1 MNLRPLV
8 VCALLPLLTASA
20 QELQEQPTPFSAWV
34 DFQTI
39 GSAHVPKQALPIW
52 LESVQRTAQP
62 ANTNAP
68 VKTTFRIRLRRLGP
82 LNDRLQLRLFFD
94 DIADASPVVSGW
106 SETGEKHF
114 LSQPLGAGLNLPTS
128 ESLIVSAEMLDYL
141 DVSVPGDGTSVRG
154 AFLATLKKAETLH
167 AIDFAEPPEVDDA
180 FANLPFS
187 APAVN
192 DLFLFG
198 RVKAGIE
205 AGTIALSPLDTPSI
219 TWEIELDALPLL
231 SVITFE
237 ILDAD
242 PLHPPEWVINGT
254 PLGGA
259 AIHLPDLADPA
270 YQAIVRPSAALPS
283 FQYNG
288 WLRGQQAIPSS
299 LLRAGVNKLTLRV
312 DGKSNN
318 IAIRAVEMQLKHHW
332 QNLDYKLV
340 P

>member
-1 MNLRPLV
+1 MTLRHLAI
-8 VCALLPLLTASA
+8 CAFLPLLAASA
-20 QELQEQPTPFSAWV
+20 QELLEQPTPFSAWV

-39 GSAHVPKQALPIW
+39 GSAQAPRQALPIW

-68 VKTTFRIRLRRLGP
+68 VKSTFRIRLRRIGQ
-82 LNDRLQLRLFFD
+82 LNSQLQMRLFFD
-94 DIADASPVVSGW
+94 DTAGASPVVSGW
-106 SETGEKHF
+106 SETGAKHF
-114 LSQPLGAGLNLPTS
+114 QSPPLGSGLNLPTS
-128 ESLIVSAEMLDYL
+128 ESLTISAEELDYI
-141 DVSVPGDGTSVRG
+141 DVSVPGDGMGIRG

-167 AIDFAEPPEVDDA
+167 AIDFAAPAEVDDA
-180 FANLPFS
+180 FANLPAS
-187 APAVN
+187 QPAAN
-192 DLFLFG
+192 DSYLFG

-205 AGTIALSPLDTPSI
+205 AGAIALSPVDTPSI
-219 TWEIELDALPLL
+219 SWKIELDAIPLL
-231 SVITFE
+231 AAITFE
-237 ILDAD
+237 ILDVD

-270 YQAIVRPSAALPS
+270 YQAIVHPGEPQPR

-288 WLRGQQAIPSS
+288 WIRGQQAIPSS
-299 LLRAGVNKLTLRV
+299 LLHVGLNKIALRL
-312 DGKSNN
+312 DGKSN
-318 IAIRAVEMQLKHHW
+318 ALAVRAVEIQLKHHW

>member
-1 MNLRPLV
+1 MNLRHLAFA
-8 VCALLPLLTASA
+8 ALLPLFVASA

-39 GSAHVPKQALPIW
+39 GSAHVPKQAMPIW

-68 VKTTFRIRLRRLGP
+68 VKTTFRIRLRRIGQ
-82 LNDRLQLRLFFD
+82 LNDQIQLRLFFD
-94 DIADASPVVSGW
+94 DIAGASPVIGGW
-106 SETGEKHF
+106 SETGAKHF

-128 ESLIVSAEMLDYL
+128 ESLVISAEMLDYI
-141 DVSVPGDGTSVRG
+141 DVSVPGDGTNVRG
-154 AFLATLKKAETLH
+154 AFLTTLKKAETLH
-167 AIDFAEPPEVDDA
+167 AIDFAEPPIVDDA
-180 FANLPFS
+180 FANLPS
-187 APAVN
+187 SLPAAN
-192 DLFLFG
+192 DTFLFG

-205 AGTIALSPLDTPSI
+205 AGAIALSPDDAPSI
-219 TWEIELDALPLL
+219 TWQIALDALPLL

-259 AIHLPDLADPA
+259 AIHLPDLADPG
-270 YQAIVRPSAALPS
+270 YQAIIRTNAPLPR

-299 LLRAGVNKLTLRV
+299 LLRTGINKFVLRV
-312 DGKSNN
+312 DGKSNK